1 MQKAQTMSEDSSD
14 EDSSESSEDI
24 DPTVENLP
32 MQSSPN
38 IITTIEEVK
47 EPLQNLNMNVIKKNS
62 MAQRVKQKH
71 QKTAYNAHMVSAG
84 VSMMKENNV
93 RQALTYDDGSV
104 AE

>member
-1 MQKAQTMSEDSSD
+1 MGGCGAKKRMGKMSGYER
-14 EDSSESSEDI
+14 
-24 DPTVENLP
+24 VRC
-32 MQSSPN
+32 
-38 IITTIEEVK
+38 
-47 EPLQNLNMNVIKKNS
+47 
-62 MAQRVKQKH
+62 QRVKQKH